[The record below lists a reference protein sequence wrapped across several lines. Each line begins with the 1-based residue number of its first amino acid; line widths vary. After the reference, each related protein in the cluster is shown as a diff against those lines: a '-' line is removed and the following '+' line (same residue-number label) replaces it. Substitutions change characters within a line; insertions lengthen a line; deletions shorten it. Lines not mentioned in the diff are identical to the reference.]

1 MMRRFATLAL
11 TLASFASPLAA
22 QSHPDFSGKWI
33 LDPKASEGP
42 MMPQAMTVV
51 VTQDAKTLK
60 VENTQT
66 MAMGDQKMDQKST
79 LTYNLDGS
87 VAKNT
92 VNPMAGTALELAST
106 SAWDGGTLVITTK
119 VDLPTGPMTQVDH
132 WSMAPDGKSVKLT
145 RDISLSGQTVA
156 IKMTLIK
163 Q

>member
-11 TLASFASPLAA
+11 VLASFASPLAA
-22 QSHPDFSGKWI
+22 QSHPDFSGKWV
-33 LDPKASEGP
+33 LDTKASEGP

-92 VNPMAGTALELAST
+92 INPMAGTALEVAST
-106 SAWDGGTLVITTK
+106 TAWNVDTLVITTK
-119 VDLPTGPMTQVDH
+119 VNLPSGEMTQVDH
-132 WSMAPDGKSVKLT
+132 WSKTPDGKSVTLI
-145 RDISLSGQTVA
+145 RDVSLGGQSVS
-156 IKMTLIK
+156 IKMVLVK